1 MKPFVAT
8 LIFSAVVST
17 SAVQAA
23 PPQAPAAPAAS
34 VPSAGLPA
42 CDGQIVSV
50 YHEKIK
56 EGGTLQGLM
65 DAAKAQEAYWRAQG
79 VTTNKI
85 VVARIVNYDK
95 TTKAPSIAPDEVYTY
110 HFNVPPREQ
119 SHEAPNNSKP
129 DYIEKYKA
137 NATIIEHKT
146 LCMPKF

>member
-1 MKPFVAT
+1 MKRLSAT
-8 LIFSAVVST
+8 LILGALAFT
-17 SAVQAA
+17 S
-23 PPQAPAAPAAS
+23 AAPAATPAPA
-34 VPSAGLPA
+34 PSAPAQPMAGLPA

-50 YHEKIK
+50 YHEKVK
-56 EGGTLQGLM
+56 EGGSLQGLM

-95 TTKAPSIAPDEVYTY
+95 TTKQPSMAPDEVYTY

-119 SHEAPNNSKP
+119 SQAAPSNTKP
-129 DYIEKYKA
+129 DYIDKYKA
-137 NATIIEHKT
+137 NATVIERRT